1 MALHVLLK
9 SLVMSCVHLAITKA
23 LCLLQ
28 VLASMAS
35 QPDGQRALLRTT
47 ALSGSLCELLLG
59 LLHHHIP
66 AVAAGAAAVL
76 RNAALL
82 PENKAHFLARAG
94 ALQLLV
100 DVLGQAAEQP
110 ARAAYAAGALWALVH
125 DGEKVRRCLL
135 GVQTV
140 LRWLQEGFGTAN
152 AKQAHPVLVFTA
164 HVLAH
169 LSRVGFANTA
179 LAGCTT
185 KALALAPPQVKA
197 PLRRVHGLRDA
208 LAAAADSCAND
219 LEGEGAEGAL
229 AMHEQLLASC
239 EALALLMR

>member
-1 MALHVLLK
+1 MLLK
-9 SLVMSCVHLAITKA
+9 SLCDELRAPGHHKA

-35 QPDGQRALLRTT
+35 QPDGQRALLRST
-47 ALSGSLCELLLG
+47 APSGSLFELLLG
-59 LLHHHIP
+59 LLHYHNP
-66 AVAAGAAAVL
+66 AVATGAAAVL

-94 ALQLLV
+94 TLQLLV

-110 ARAAYAAGALWALVH
+110 ARTAYAAGALWALVH
-125 DGEKVRRCLL
+125 DGEKVRWCCWPAKTAIWMVAR
-135 GVQTV
+135 G
-140 LRWLQEGFGTAN
+140 RGTAN

-169 LSRVGFANTA
+169 ASRLGFANTA

-197 PLRRVHGLRDA
+197 SLRRVHGLRDA
-208 LAAAADSCAND
+208 LAAAADSCANA